1 MRKLLRSPVVKVVAR
16 WANKEPFIWDGVY
29 ANFGDVPALGKG
41 FASEAWLDDMERYTR
56 KALTALDNED
66 NFEVPENV
74 PQYYALLSLLV
85 ASLPAS
91 DRPVRVLDFGG
102 GMGIGAA
109 NVRRCASIHTK
120 LEYLVVDTEESCER
134 GRRLLKEFSGLDG
147 NSCVVKFMSELPRD
161 VESVDVIVLSS
172 VLQFV
177 EEYEKL
183 LSDLAAFR
191 PSHWFFTF
199 LPAGDI
205 PTFAS
210 AQLNVPGSVLPV
222 WFFNV
227 EELVQKI
234 EALGYRLVF
243 KSALDRVFDM
253 SNFPATHQLS
263 RQCNLLFRRQ

>member
-29 ANFGDVPALGKG
+29 ESFDQVPVVGRG
-41 FASEAWLDDMERYTR
+41 FMSDAWLADMERYTR
-56 KALTALDNED
+56 TAVAALRRGEVG
-66 NFEVPENV
+66 VPENV
-74 PQYYALLSLLV
+74 PPYHALLAMLI
-85 ASLPAS
+85 ASVPVV

-102 GMGIGAA
+102 GMGIGLA
-109 NVRRCASIHTK
+109 NVRRCMAAGTE
-120 LEYLVVDTEESCER
+120 LEYLIVDNEESCER
-134 GRRLLKEFSGLDG
+134 GRRLLEEFS
-147 NSCVVKFMSELPRD
+147 SVKFMSELPRD

-183 LSDLAAFR
+183 LNDLAAFR
-191 PSHWFFTF
+191 PAHWLFTF

-227 EELVQKI
+227 DELTEIVEKF
-234 EALGYRLVF
+234 GYQLVF
-243 KSALDRVFDM
+243 KSTLDRVFDM
-253 SNFPATHQLS
+253 SNFPLTHQLP

>member
-29 ANFGDVPALGKG
+29 ESFDQVPVMGQG
-41 FASEAWLDDMERYTR
+41 FASDAWLADMERYTR
-56 KALTALDNED
+56 TAITALRGGEGG
-66 NFEVPENV
+66 VPENV
-74 PQYYALLSLLV
+74 PQYHALLALLV
-85 ASLPAS
+85 ATLPAM

-102 GMGIGAA
+102 GMGIGFA
-109 NVRRCASIHTK
+109 NVRRCMAAGMQ
-120 LEYLVVDTEESCER
+120 LEYLIVDNEESCER
-134 GRRLLKEFSGLDG
+134 GRRLLKDFSP
-147 NSCVVKFMSELPRD
+147 VKFMSELPRD
-161 VESVDVIVLSS
+161 VETVDVIVLSS

-183 LSDLAAFR
+183 LSDLATFR
-191 PSHWFFTF
+191 PSFWLFSF

-227 EELVQKI
+227 TDLIEKI
-234 EALGYRLVF
+234 ETLGYQLVF
-243 KSALDRVFDM
+243 KSALDREFDM
-253 SNFPATHQLS
+253 SNFPLTHQLP